1 MPDVRG
7 LDLTETAEIQC
18 ANPACK
24 VRQDG
29 KCVEGLEKDKCPHY
43 GKPLPAPASS
53 GADVADRHGIIL
65 PSGDLLDQEEASH
78 VLRRGVSRVIA
89 VVAPKDAGKT
99 TLIASMFEL
108 FLRGPIG
115 PFQFCG
121 SRTMYA
127 FERACHPSRGVSR
140 NVRPKTERT
149 LLTTVK
155 FYHAALSRPAGPVL
169 DLVFADRNGEDYGTA
184 ADDASAVK
192 EFVEIRRADTI
203 TFLID
208 GRQLANPVTRNTVGS
223 EALAIVQALIDGG
236 AIEGRPRVALV
247 LTKLDDVERS
257 SDGERAKR
265 DFVKIGTKFR
275 EMHADAFGEI
285 RSFEVAAC
293 PSDVSLP
300 LGHGVAD
307 LLAYWEET
315 APHPVSQPAPHV
327 SSPTRFMHRLQGTP
341 E

>member
-1 MPDVRG
+1 
-7 LDLTETAEIQC
+7 LAETATVQC

-24 VRQDG
+24 VKTDG
-29 KCVEGLEKDKCPHY
+29 RCVEGLEKDKCPHY
-43 GKPLPAPASS
+43 GKPLAVSGSVEPAQAE
-53 GADVADRHGIIL
+53 RHGIIL
-65 PSGDLLDQEEASH
+65 PSGDLLGQEEASQL
-78 VLRRGVSRVIA
+78 LRRGNARIIA

-99 TLIASMFEL
+99 TLIASVFEL
-108 FLRGPIG
+108 LLRGPIG
-115 PFQFCG
+115 LFEFAG

-140 NVRPKTERT
+140 NARPKTERT

-155 FYHAALSRPAGPVL
+155 FYHVALRKNDGVAL
-169 DLVFADRNGEDYGTA
+169 DLVVADRNGEDYGSA
-184 ADDASAVK
+184 PDDTEAVR

-203 TFLID
+203 TFLVD
-208 GRQLANPVTRNTVGS
+208 GRHLTDPVLRNTVGPDM
-223 EALAIVQALIDGG
+223 LAITQALIDGG

-247 LTKLDDVERS
+247 LTKFDDIARSADRDRS
-257 SDGERAKR
+257 SR
-265 DFVKIGTKFR
+265 DFEKIAGKFR
-275 EMHADAFGEI
+275 TLHADVFGEI

-293 PSDVSLP
+293 PSDTSLP

-315 APHPVSQPAPHV
+315 APAIVPKAPLHG
-327 SSPTRFMHRLQGTP
+327 SSTTRFMHRLPGAL

>member
-1 MPDVRG
+1 MA
-7 LDLTETAEIQC
+7 ETAEIQC

-29 KCVEGLEKDKCPHY
+29 KCVEGLEKDKCSHY
-43 GKPLPAPASS
+43 GKPLAATASP
-53 GADVADRHGIIL
+53 GATEADRHGIVL
-65 PSGDLLDQEEASH
+65 PSGDLLDQEEASQ
-78 VLRRGVSRVIA
+78 VLRRGASRVIA
-89 VVAPKDAGKT
+89 VVAPKEAGKT
-99 TLIASMFEL
+99 TLIASVFEL

-115 PFQFCG
+115 PFRFCG

-155 FYHAALSRPAGPVL
+155 FYHAALCRPGGPVL
-169 DLVFADRNGEDYGTA
+169 DLIVADRNGEDYGTA
-184 ADDASAVK
+184 ADDASAVG

-208 GRQLANPVTRNTVGS
+208 GRQLADPVTRNTVGS
-223 EALAIVQALIDGG
+223 EMLAIVQALVDGG

-247 LTKLDDVERS
+247 LTKLDDIERS
-257 SDGERAKR
+257 DDSERAKR
-265 DFVKIGTKFR
+265 DFVKIDAKFR
-275 EMHADAFGEI
+275 ELHAHAFGEI

-293 PSDVSLP
+293 PSDMSLP

-307 LLAYWEET
+307 LLTYWEET
-315 APHPVSQPAPHV
+315 APRAVLQPAPHV
-327 SSPTRFMHRLQGTP
+327 SSPTRFMHRLQESP

>member
-1 MPDVRG
+1 MPEVRG
-7 LDLTETAEIQC
+7 LDLSETAEIQC

-24 VRQDG
+24 VRQDD
-29 KCVEGLEKDKCPHY
+29 KCVEGLEKDECPHY
-43 GKPLPAPASS
+43 GKPLAASAS
-53 GADVADRHGIIL
+53 PVAAEAGRHGTVL
-65 PSGDLLDQEEASH
+65 PSGDLLDKEEASQ

-99 TLIASMFEL
+99 TLIASVFEL

-115 PFQFCG
+115 PFHFCG

-127 FERACHPSRGVSR
+127 FERACHPSRGVSHH
-140 NVRPKTERT
+140 VRPKTERT

-155 FYHAALSRPAGPVL
+155 FYHAALSRQGGPVL
-169 DLVFADRNGEDYGTA
+169 DLVVADRNGEDYSAA
-184 ADDASAVK
+184 ADDGSAV
-192 EFVEIRRADTI
+192 EDFVEIRRADTI

-208 GRQLANPVTRNTVGS
+208 GWQLADPVTRNTVS
-223 EALAIVQALIDGG
+223 FEILVIVQALADGG

-247 LTKLDDVERS
+247 LTKLDDIERS
-257 SDGERAKR
+257 DNRERAKL
-265 DFVKIGTKFR
+265 DFVKIGAKFR
-275 EMHADAFGEI
+275 EMHSDAFGEI

-293 PSDVSLP
+293 PSDMSLP

-307 LLAYWEET
+307 LLAYWAET
-315 APHPVSQPAPHV
+315 APHAFSKPAPHLP
-327 SSPTRFMHRLQGTP
+327 SPTRFMHRLLGTP